1 MKLLFGKRIAAAFL
15 AATITAFS
23 FAGCSQQSA
32 NKEPQKTT
40 TSSGELLQFSTPAD
54 DAETAV
60 METSMGTIKIRFFPE
75 QTPKAVENF
84 IVHAK
89 EGFYDGLTFHRII
102 NDFMIQGGDP
112 LGNGTGGESIWGEP
126 FEDEFDPQL
135 HNFRGA
141 LSMANS
147 GANTNGSQFFI
158 VQTNMIDDAR
168 IEQMKTIGV
177 NDDGQGYPDEVIEK
191 YKEIGGAAWLDYKHT
206 VFGQVFEGMDVVDA
220 IAATNGE
227 QGTVTIESVKI
238 MPYSE
243 AKAVTS
249 TPPQAPSG
257 APADSTDNASQA
269 SEETGDDN
277 SSPETVGDS
286 SSPEAVGES
295 N

>member
-23 FAGCSQQSA
+23 FAGCSQQSS

-89 EGFYDGLTFHRII
+89 EGYYDGLTFHRII

-112 LGNGTGGESIWGEP
+112 LGDSTGGESIWGEP

-141 LSMANS
+141 LSMANPGLPNS
-147 GANTNGSQFFI
+147 NGSQFFI
-158 VQTNMIDDAR
+158 VQKNSTDDAH
-168 IEQMKTIGV
+168 IEEMKAIGI
-177 NDDGQGYPDEVIEK
+177 NDEGFGFPDEVIEK
-191 YKEIGGAAWLDYKHT
+191 YKEIGGTAWLDYKHT

-257 APADSTDNASQA
+257 APAEDASQA
-269 SEETGDDN
+269 PEETGDDN

>member
-23 FAGCSQQSA
+23 FAGCSQQSS

-89 EGFYDGLTFHRII
+89 EGYYDGLTFHRII

-112 LGNGTGGESIWGEP
+112 LGDGTGGESIWGEP

-147 GANTNGSQFFI
+147 GTNTNGSQFFI
-158 VQTNMIDDAR
+158 VQKNSTDDAH
-168 IEQMKTIGV
+168 IQDMKAIGV
-177 NDDGQGYPDEVIEK
+177 NDEGFGFPDEVIEK
-191 YKEIGGAAWLDYKHT
+191 YKEIGGTAWLDYKHT

-257 APADSTDNASQA
+257 APAEDASQA
-269 SEETGDDN
+269 PEETGDDN

>member
-23 FAGCSQQSA
+23 FAGCSQQSS

-112 LGNGTGGESIWGEP
+112 LGDSTGGESIWGEP

-141 LSMANS
+141 LSMANPGLPNS
-147 GANTNGSQFFI
+147 NGSQFFI
-158 VQTNMIDDAR
+158 VQKNSTDDAH
-168 IEQMKTIGV
+168 IEEMKAIGI
-177 NDDGQGYPDEVIEK
+177 NDEGFGFPDEVIEK
-191 YKEIGGAAWLDYKHT
+191 YKEIGGTAWLDYKHT

-257 APADSTDNASQA
+257 APAEDASQA
-269 SEETGDDN
+269 PEETGDDN